1 LLFPIF
7 GHIYS
12 HSHESTARIPLAR
25 DLTAC
30 VSCYRLLIII
40 RLVAV
45 LAFFAWR
52 IRHNKSDIMWFWTM
66 SIVGDVWFG
75 FSWLLNQLP
84 KFNPVKTIP
93 DLAALQ
99 RHFGY
104 PDGGASRLPG
114 IDVFVTTADPID
126 EPILYTMNCVLSIL
140 SVDYPVDR
148 LACYLSD
155 DSGALVL
162 YEALAEVGKFAPLWV
177 PFCRK
182 YSIEPR
188 APESY
193 FEHVAPPQAGR
204 VTQEFLND
212 YRRVQMEYD
221 EFKARLDNLPDAI
234 RKRSDVYNSV
244 RDAGGAQKATWMA
257 NGTQWPGTWIDPA
270 ENHRKGH
277 HAPIAKVLK
286 LRLVVQIQKTR
297 HSCNPL
303 TSCRTLVRE
312 YFIFA

>member
-1 LLFPIF
+1 M
-7 GHIYS
+7 
-12 HSHESTARIPLAR
+12 
-25 DLTAC
+25 
-30 VSCYRLLIII
+30 LIII

>member
-1 LLFPIF
+1 MDCQIDERILQEDCYFLFW
-7 GHIYS
+7 S
-12 HSHESTARIPLAR
+12 HTHTHTIAKLAFR
-25 DLTAC
+25 EQSLHFYGLRTDDMF
-30 VSCYRLLIII
+30 SCYRLLIII
-40 RLVAV
+40 RLIAV
-45 LAFFAWR
+45 LVFFAWR

-93 DLAALQ
+93 DLPALK
-99 RHFGY
+99 RHFGF
-104 PDGGASRLPG
+104 PDGTSRLPG

-140 SVDYPVDR
+140 AVNYPVDR

-162 YEALAEVGKFAPLWV
+162 YEALVEVGKFAPLWV

-204 VTQEFLND
+204 VTQDVTASQGIGVSGGWPWNEPSARNW
-212 YRRVQMEYD
+212 RRRD
-221 EFKARLDNLPDAI
+221 RRLLP
-234 RKRSDVYNSV
+234 
-244 RDAGGAQKATWMA
+244 G
-257 NGTQWPGTWIDPA
+257 
-270 ENHRKGH
+270 
-277 HAPIAKVLK
+277 
-286 LRLVVQIQKTR
+286 
-297 HSCNPL
+297 
-303 TSCRTLVRE
+303 
-312 YFIFA
+312 

>member
-1 LLFPIF
+1 MF
-7 GHIYS
+7 
-12 HSHESTARIPLAR
+12 
-25 DLTAC
+25 
-30 VSCYRLLIII
+30 SCYRLLIIV
-40 RLVAV
+40 RLIAV
-45 LAFFAWR
+45 FLFFAWR

-66 SIVGDVWFG
+66 SIVGDMWFG

-93 DLAALQ
+93 DLASLK
-99 RHFGY
+99 RHSDLA
-104 PDGGASRLPG
+104 DGTSRLPG

-126 EPILYTMNCVLSIL
+126 EPVLYTMNCVLSIL
-140 SVDYPVDR
+140 AVDYPVDR

-162 YEALAEVGKFAPLWV
+162 YEALVEVGKFAPLWV

-182 YSIEPR
+182 YCVEPR

-193 FEHVAPPQAGR
+193 FDMVAPPQAGR
-204 VTQEFLND
+204 ASHEFLDD

-221 EFKARLDNLPDAI
+221 EFKVRLDKRPDAI
-234 RKRSDVYNSV
+234 RKRSDVYNSM
-244 RDAGGAQKATWMA
+244 RTAEATWMA
-257 NGTQWPGTWIDPA
+257 NGTQWPGTWIDPT

-286 LRLVVQIQKTR
+286 SSGCCCCLSFSK
-297 HSCNPL
+297 
-303 TSCRTLVRE
+303 
-312 YFIFA
+312 